1 MQIRKNIE
9 LESKSQKPVLIDLF
23 YNKSQEQ
30 KDIIIFCHGYKG
42 FKDWGAWDLVAED
55 FAKNNF
61 FFLKMNFSHN
71 GGTVDQ
77 PIDFPDLE
85 AFGNNNFTK
94 ELDDLE
100 TVIEWVLQNKEIRK
114 EINIENISLIGH
126 SRGGAIV
133 LIKAQENNNISQV
146 ITWAG
151 VSDFKSRFPS
161 GEVLQDWKNNGVV
174 YIENARTKQKMPHY
188 IQFYDNFKEN
198 ENRLNIKNAVHNLS
212 IPYLII
218 HGSNDETVSIEEANN
233 LHSWNSNNQ
242 IHIVENANHTFN
254 SKHPWE
260 VSVLPDK
267 LEKAVNATIQ
277 FISLS
282 DNK

>member
-1 MQIRKNIE
+1 MKIINNIA
-9 LESKSQKPVLIDLF
+9 LEGKSQKPVLIDLF
-23 YNKSQEQ
+23 YHENQQPK
-30 KDIIIFCHGYKG
+30 KIVIFCHGYKG
-42 FKDWGAWDLVAED
+42 FKDWGAWNLVAED
-55 FAKNNF
+55 FANNNF
-61 FFLKMNFSHN
+61 FFVKMNFSHN

-94 ELDDLE
+94 ELDDIE
-100 TVIEWVLQNKEIRK
+100 TVIEWIAQNKGIRN
-114 EINIENISLIGH
+114 EINGDNISLIGH

-133 LIKAQENNNISQV
+133 LIKAQENNKISQV

-151 VSDFKSRFPS
+151 VSDFKSKFPF
-161 GEVLQDWKNNGVV
+161 GEALQDWKNKGVV

-198 ENRLNIKNAVHNLS
+198 EDRLNIKNAVINLK

-218 HGSNDETVSIEEANN
+218 HGNIDETVSIEEANN
-233 LHSWNSNNQ
+233 LCSWNSNNQ
-242 IHIVENANHTFN
+242 ILIVENANHTFN

-260 VSVLPDK
+260 VSVLPDN

-277 FISLS
+277 FISPS
-282 DNK
+282 NNE